1 MHVVRRNDQGAVAG
15 LKLAAAG
22 TGALWLA
29 HSAPYATTISPLRRK
44 LLPGLS
50 GVGPRSQVALT
61 FDDGPDATST
71 PLFLA
76 ELDRLGW
83 RATFFVLPDMCRAN
97 RGVLAEVMAAGHD
110 IGVHGLRHRTHVARG
125 PRDVAD
131 DIRRAT
137 LDLEDMTGRAMQW
150 FRPPHGTLT
159 LTSLLAARR
168 MGLRTVL
175 WTTWGRDWTATATP
189 QSVTGQVLSH
199 LEPGGTILLHDCD
212 CTSSTGAWHSALGAL
227 RLIADD
233 LTRRDLRVV
242 SLVEHLAPPRSSRR
256 RGMIEPG

>member
-1 MHVVRRNDQGAVAG
+1 MHGARRNGPGAAG
-15 LKLAAAG
+15 GFKLIAAG
-22 TGALWLA
+22 TGAAWLA
-29 HSAPYATTISPLRRK
+29 HSAPYATAITPLRRR

-50 GVGPRSQVALT
+50 GMGPRSQVALT
-61 FDDGPDATST
+61 FDDGPDSTST

-83 RATFFVLPDMCRAN
+83 RATFFVLPEMCRAN
-97 RGVLAEVMAAGHD
+97 RGALDEVMAAGHD
-110 IGVHGLRHRTHVARG
+110 IGVHGLRHRTHISRG

-137 LDLEDMTGRAMQW
+137 LELEDMTGRAMQW

-159 LTSLLAARR
+159 MSSALAARR

-189 QSVTGQVLSH
+189 RSVTDHVLSH

-212 CTSSTGAWHSALGAL
+212 CTSSPGAWRSALGAL
-227 RLIADD
+227 ALIADEIAS
-233 LTRRDLRVV
+233 RDLRVV
-242 SLVEHLAPPRSSRR
+242 SLNEHLDPPASPRR
-256 RGMIEPG
+256 RPIGSQ